1 METIEALKILIADE
15 LAKATDEDF
24 LDFILNLFIAE
35 RENQL
40 ADTIEVRL
48 R

>member
-35 RENQL
+35 RVDQL
-40 ADTIEVRL
+40 TNAVEVGL
-48 R
+48 G